1 MVYVYALRYGV
12 SDVSSN
18 IFLHEYSDI
27 DYANIVATAY
37 SHWRGV
43 KYHTIVTDEKLLY
56 SSTVSQ
62 DKLEGIVAWY
72 QEADML

>member
-1 MVYVYALRYGV
+1 MARVYALRYGV

-18 IFLHEYSDI
+18 IFLHEYSDEE
-27 DYANIVATAY
+27 YANIVATAY
-37 SHWRGV
+37 DHWRGV
-43 KYHTIVTDEKLLY
+43 KYQCITTDEKLPY

-72 QEADML
+72 QEVDML